1 MPNRR
6 VEVATPRLVRYP
18 ATQRSAIAGGPGHRE
33 SASSNSSA
41 LLRLRLVRHALLDPL
56 IEQALRRHAVIVGE
70 DTQFFCERLLDGKD
84 VFT

>member
-1 MPNRR
+1 
-6 VEVATPRLVRYP
+6 
-18 ATQRSAIAGGPGHRE
+18 
-33 SASSNSSA
+33 
-41 LLRLRLVRHALLDPL
+41 LRLVRHALLDPL